1 MIRLAPLRLC
11 WGNDQSMQTNGGKWI
26 ALAIATTSITII
38 SAIALHVISQN
49 KVQTFRLATGSSS
62 GEYYAFGQ
70 AIAEVTHR
78 HYPKLK
84 IEVVE
89 SSGSGQNMA
98 DVDAKIVEL
107 AMVQSDTPT
116 QRNVQAIASLYP
128 EMYHFIAGNKSKITS
143 LKDIRGKRI
152 AIMPEGSGSH
162 SLFWPL
168 IAHYGLTAEDITAVP
183 MPAKEAYGALKGDR
197 VDALF
202 QVMGLGNGAIG
213 DLLRSGKAKLLPIQ
227 QIGSLQ
233 LSQPYLETV
242 TIPQGA
248 YDGGKP
254 IPAADLP
261 TVSVSALLIANKNV
275 DTEVVHNITKVLYE
289 HRSELI
295 AINPRTARIQHPE
308 ASRNLGFPLHAG
320 ASSYHNKDKPSFL
333 IEYAEPIGLLVSVG
347 VLLASSLWQLRQ
359 WLLNRQ
365 KDRADMYNLEILK
378 LIEAV
383 KQSQRVDELEAIQNQ
398 LLQIFK
404 QVVVDLD
411 EDRIS
416 PESFQSFTFPFEV
429 ALSSIRHQELLLTNS
444 LVRR

>member
-1 MIRLAPLRLC
+1 MESLH
-11 WGNDQSMQTNGGKWI
+11 NGGKWVI
-26 ALAIATTSITII
+26 AAIATA
-38 SAIALHVISQN
+38 SATVVCATAAYVVSANQ
-49 KVQTFRLATGSSS
+49 VQTLRLATGGSS
-62 GEYYAFGQ
+62 GEYYAFAQ
-70 AIAEVTHR
+70 AIAEVTER

-89 SSGSGQNMA
+89 SSGSGENMDSVNA
-98 DVDAKIVEL
+98 GTAEL

-116 QRNVQAIASLYP
+116 QANVQAIASLYP
-128 EMYHFIAGNKSKITS
+128 EIYHFIANRKSSIS
-143 LKDIRGKRI
+143 SISDIRGQRI
-152 AIMPEGSGSH
+152 AIMPEGSGSNT
-162 SLFWPL
+162 LFWPL
-168 IAHYGLTAEDITAVP
+168 IAHYGLTAEDITALP
-183 MPAKEAYGALKGDR
+183 MSSTEAYGALESDR

-202 QVMGLGNGAIG
+202 QVIGLGNGAIS
-213 DLLRSGKAKLLPIQ
+213 DLLSTGKAKLVPIQ

-233 LSQPYLETV
+233 LSKPYLETV
-242 TIPQGA
+242 DIPRGA

-261 TVSVSALLIANKNV
+261 AVSVSALLITHKDVKA
-275 DTEVVHNITKVLYE
+275 EAIQSITRVLYE

-295 AINPRTARIQHPE
+295 ALNPRTARIQHPE

-383 KQSQRVDELEAIQNQ
+383 SQSQRLQELEAIHAQ
-398 LLQIFK
+398 LLRIFG

>member
-1 MIRLAPLRLC
+1 
-11 WGNDQSMQTNGGKWI
+11 MQTRGGRWI
-26 ALAIATTSITII
+26 ALAIATASVTVICAT
-38 SAIALHVISQN
+38 AFHVIRSN
-49 KVQTFRLATGSSS
+49 QTQTVRLATGSSS
-62 GEYYAFGQ
+62 GEYYAFAQ
-70 AIAEVTHR
+70 AIAQVTHS

-89 SSGSGQNMA
+89 SSGSNQNMV
-98 DVDAKIVEL
+98 DVNAGTVEL

-116 QRNVQAIASLYP
+116 QGNVQAIASLYP
-128 EMYHFIAGNKSKITS
+128 EMYHFMVGNKSQITS
-143 LKDIRGKRI
+143 LTEMRGKRI
-152 AIMPEGSGSH
+152 AIMPEGSGSNT
-162 SLFWPL
+162 LFWPL
-168 IAHYGLTAEDITAVP
+168 IAHYGLTSEDITALP
-183 MPAKEAYGALKGDR
+183 MPATEAYGALKSDR

-202 QVMGLGNGAIG
+202 QVIGLGNEAIG
-213 DLLRSGKAKLLPIQ
+213 TLLRSGKANLVPIQ
-227 QIGSLQ
+227 QIASLQ

-248 YDGGKP
+248 YDGAKP
-254 IPAADLP
+254 IPARDLP
-261 TVSVSALLIANKNV
+261 AVSVSALLIANKNV
-275 DTEVVHNITKVLYE
+275 EPEVVRNLTKVLYE

-383 KQSQRVDELEAIQNQ
+383 NQSQRIQELEDLHSQ

>member
-1 MIRLAPLRLC
+1 
-11 WGNDQSMQTNGGKWI
+11 MQTRGGRWVAI
-26 ALAIATTSITII
+26 AIATASISVICAT
-38 SAIALHVISQN
+38 ALHVIGQN
-49 KVQTFRLATGSSS
+49 RVQTLRLATGSSS
-62 GEYYAFGQ
+62 GEYYAFAQ
-70 AIAEVTHR
+70 AIAQVTHR

-89 SSGSGQNMA
+89 SSGSAQNMA
-98 DVDAKIVEL
+98 DVDAGTVEL

-128 EMYHFIAGNKSKITS
+128 EMYHFIVGQNSEITS
-143 LKDIRGKRI
+143 LKEMRGKRV

-168 IAHYGLTAEDITAVP
+168 IAHYGLTSEDITALP
-183 MPAKEAYGALKGDR
+183 MTAAEAYQALESDR

-202 QVMGLGNGAIG
+202 QVMGLGNSAIG
-213 DLLRSGKAKLLPIQ
+213 NLLRSGKANLLPIQ

-242 TIPQGA
+242 TIPQGT

-254 IPAADLP
+254 IPSTDLP
-261 TVSVSALLIANKNV
+261 AVSVSALLIAHKDV
-275 DTEVVHNITKVLYE
+275 ETEMVRSITKVLYE

-295 AINPRTARIQHPE
+295 AINPRTARIQHPQ
-308 ASRNLGFPLHAG
+308 ASQNLGFPLHAG

-383 KQSQRVDELEAIQNQ
+383 KQSQRVDELEAIQDQ

>member
-1 MIRLAPLRLC
+1 
-11 WGNDQSMQTNGGKWI
+11 MQTLGGKWI
-26 ALAIATTSITII
+26 AVAIATASITVVC
-38 SAIALHVISQN
+38 ATTFHVMGIN
-49 KVQTFRLATGSSS
+49 KVQTLRLATGSSS
-62 GEYYAFGQ
+62 GEYYAFAQ
-70 AIAEVTHR
+70 AIAQVTQT
-78 HYPKLK
+78 HYPKLR

-89 SSGSGQNMA
+89 SSGSGQNMT
-98 DVDAKIVEL
+98 DVNEGTVEL

-128 EMYHFIAGNKSKITS
+128 EIYHFIAANKSKITN
-143 LKDIRGKRI
+143 LKAIRGQRI

-162 SLFWPL
+162 NLFWPL
-168 IAHYGLTAEDITAVP
+168 IAHYGLTSEDITALP
-183 MPAKEAYGALKGDR
+183 MPAVEAYAALESDR

-202 QVMGLGNGAIG
+202 QVIGLGNEAIG
-213 DLLRSGKAKLLPIQ
+213 NLLRSGKSKLVPIQ
-227 QIGSLQ
+227 QIHSLQ

-248 YDGGKP
+248 YDGGQP
-254 IPAADLP
+254 IPDTNLP
-261 TVSVSALLIANKNV
+261 AVSVSALLIANKNV
-275 DTEVVHNITKVLYE
+275 EPAVVQSITKVLYE

-308 ASRNLGFPLHAG
+308 ASRNLGFPLHDG

-383 KQSQRVDELEAIQNQ
+383 KQSRRVEELEELQKQ
-398 LLQIFK
+398 LLKIFK
-404 QVVVDLD
+404 QVVIDLD

-444 LVRR
+444 LIRR